1 MCAGLS
7 SLTLQ
12 EMENFLSAAENQCRM
27 FDEEAD

>member
-1 MCAGLS
+1 MRAGLS

-12 EMENFLSAAENQCRM
+12 EMENFSSAAENPGRM